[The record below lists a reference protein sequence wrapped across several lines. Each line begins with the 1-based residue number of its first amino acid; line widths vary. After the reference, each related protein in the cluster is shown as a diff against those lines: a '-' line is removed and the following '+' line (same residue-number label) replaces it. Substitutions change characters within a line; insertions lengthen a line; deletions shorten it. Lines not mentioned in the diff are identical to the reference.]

1 MKLEQFSMFASDF
14 LPWMA
19 GIQVRSLVLLALTGV
34 AVFCLRRSSAAMRHL
49 ALSLA
54 VLSLFA
60 LPLLSLSLPSWS
72 VLSLPQTVVVL
83 PQGITPMQQEA
94 SVAVKT
100 TSSVPGTTVT
110 IPTSTLAPS
119 PEYQK
124 TAVTGSQ
131 GAFVPGLIRLSPVL
145 PSAATLV
152 FLIWGL
158 GTSVLLLRIGI
169 GLLRL
174 RRMVA
179 KTEPATTVAPILARE
194 LPALSLSLGLRQSV
208 RLVIGKAEMAGLSPM
223 TWGLW
228 NPVVLL
234 PAESNEWAS
243 ARLRP
248 VLLHELAHVQ
258 RGDWSTE
265 LLANI
270 VCALYWPNPLVWL
283 LIRHLRSESECACDD
298 RVLLAGVA
306 PADYARQ
313 LVEVAHALKVQRQQ
327 TLLPSTAVM
336 MASRSGVGGRVRA
349 ILSEHH
355 SRIPVNVRIVAL
367 ALVGATSLLL
377 PLANLRIAS
386 AGGEEK
392 TADNTPLRIGNMTFY
407 NGALPAARLWAK
419 MKPNRKM
426 TNDEYRKIAA
436 TRFAPGSDRFPNGI
450 VAEGLHV
457 TGLLP
462 DGSSVSWDRA
472 GNLLARISDDRGSG
486 RKAGELDFQIDRLK
500 LPGTDEWIDKATFA
514 RLDGTWAIESE
525 FGVVGGP
532 SEYLRQTG
540 ATNYGNGYRN
550 FNESVVVK
558 PSPKVAKVDLYL
570 TIGYGPWQ
578 KLGESH
584 RNQTDAQVPVRNL
597 SATSLSPLVTRRGGV
612 EAEVA
617 ARIPERFFARDANGR
632 PLWHLRLEPVD
643 AAGRPVGK
651 PRVAQ
656 YTQTPDESP
665 GDGVTRVLFRLM
677 TSDLPFEKVT
687 SARLLARPLQTIYFR
702 NVPTKPTSISGEVTK
717 NR

>member
-1 MKLEQFSMFASDF
+1 MKLEQFRILASDF

-54 VLSLFA
+54 VLSLLA

-72 VLSLPQTVVVL
+72 VLSLPQTMVVL

-100 TSSVPGTTVT
+100 TSSVPGTPAA

-119 PEYQK
+119 PEYPK
-124 TAVTGSQ
+124 AGTTVAN
-131 GAFVPGLIRLSPVL
+131 GAFVPGLIRLSPGV
-145 PSAATLV
+145 PSAAILV
-152 FLIWGL
+152 LLIWGL
-158 GTSVLLLRIGI
+158 GTSALLLRIGI

-234 PAESNEWAS
+234 PAESNEWSS

-265 LLANI
+265 LLANV

-283 LIRHLRSESECACDD
+283 LIRHLRSESEYACDD

-327 TLLPSTAVM
+327 TLIPSTAIM

-349 ILSEHH
+349 ILSGHH

-367 ALVGATSLLL
+367 ALVGATGLLL

-386 AGGEEK
+386 AGEPKKSGN
-392 TADNTPLRIGNMTFY
+392 NTPLRIGKMTFY
-407 NGALPAARLWAK
+407 NGALPATRLLLRMNPK
-419 MKPNRKM
+419 RKM
-426 TNDEYRKIAA
+426 TIDEQRTLAA

-450 VAEGLHV
+450 VAEGLYV
-457 TGLLP
+457 SGIRP
-462 DGSSVSWDRA
+462 DGSSASWDRA
-472 GNLLARISDDRGSG
+472 GNLLAQGPNWTGSG
-486 RKAGELDFQIDRLK
+486 LKAEELRFQIDRLK
-500 LPGTDEWIDKATFA
+500 LPGTDEWVDKATFD
-514 RLDGTWAIESE
+514 RLNNTWAIESE
-525 FGVVGGP
+525 FGIVGSPAG
-532 SEYLRQTG
+532 YLRQPGRTE
-540 ATNYGNGYRN
+540 YGNGYSN
-550 FNESVVVK
+550 FITSYMGK
-558 PSPKVAKVDLYL
+558 PSPKATKVDLYL
-570 TIGYGPWQ
+570 TTGYGPWQ
-578 KLGESH
+578 TMGES
-584 RNQTDAQVPVRNL
+584 RKNQAGVQVAVTGGGT
-597 SATSLSPLVTRRGGV
+597 ASLSPLVTRRGGV

-617 ARIPERFFARDANGR
+617 AIIPGRFLSKDPNGR
-632 PLWHLRLEPVD
+632 ALWHLRLEPVD
-643 AAGRPVGK
+643 AAGRPVGN
-651 PRVAQ
+651 PRIAQ
-656 YTQTPDESP
+656 HIQT
-665 GDGVTRVLFRLM
+665 GDGVTQVRFRFL
-677 TSDLPFEKVT
+677 TSELPFEKVA
-687 SARLLARPLQTIYFR
+687 SVRLLARPLHTIYFR
-702 NVPTKPTSISGEVTK
+702 NVPTKPTSIPGGATK
-717 NR
+717 SR